1 MKKTTIFSLISALFL
16 LASASPALAHNEI
29 ISTAPEAGATVE
41 AGMIPITLH
50 FEEAPLNLGPNKGN
64 LIAIADAQTGEQ
76 LGAACAQIIGTDLTT
91 TVDLD
96 KSGQYKVLWR
106 STSDDGHVASGDYL
120 LTVENNTNYK
130 TGAPG
135 NQCFDENGV
144 ALKPSN
150 QEPLS
155 TKKASGIGSLEGL
168 FVGIGFIVI
177 GSVISA
183 LLIRRKQRTSS
194 KDYE

>member
-1 MKKTTIFSLISALFL
+1 MKKTSIFALVSALFL
-16 LASASPALAHNEI
+16 LTTASPALAHNEI
-29 ISTAPEAGATVE
+29 ISTVPEAESTVE
-41 AGMIPITLH
+41 AGIIPITLH
-50 FEEAPLNLGPNKGN
+50 FEEAPLNLGLNKGN

-76 LGAACAQIIGTDLTT
+76 LGAACAEIIGTDLTT

-96 KSGQYKVLWR
+96 KSGEYRVLWR

-120 LTVENNTNYK
+120 ITVENNTNYK

-155 TKKASGIGSLEGL
+155 TKKAIGIGALEGL

-183 LLIRRKQRTSS
+183 LLIKRRQRKES